1 MSQSD
6 SSSALNE
13 ENIAAW
19 LLANPEFFVG
29 RDELLEKLKV
39 PHPDASRGAVSLLER
54 QLAVARQ
61 RCTSVEERLRGLLSA
76 ARDTEAQYRQLRQ
89 LILAL
94 LEGEHSEDALLQ
106 TLADQLSER
115 FDIAGLALWRTFE
128 EDAQP
133 QPPQY
138 RLDELRTNLLSRLL
152 EGRHCRCKPLSQ
164 AHWASLLPTIEA
176 PSQHQGSAAITRLA
190 IGHHS
195 GYLVLASSQPER
207 FSATQDTLFID
218 YLGEVVGRLLHAIQ
232 RTQHRT
238 SPAAVSS
245 GTSIEQ

>member
-1 MSQSD
+1 MSRPD

-19 LLANPEFFVG
+19 LVANPEFFVG
-29 RDELLEKLKV
+29 RDDLLERLKV

-61 RCTSVEERLRGLLSA
+61 RCTSVEERLHGLLGA

-94 LEGEHSEDALLQ
+94 LEGESSEDALLQ
-106 TLADQLSER
+106 TLADQLAER
-115 FDIAGLALWRTFE
+115 FDIAGLALWRSF
-128 EDAQP
+128 DADDRP

-138 RLDELRTNLLSRLL
+138 RLDEPRTNLLSRLL
-152 EGRHCRCKPLSQ
+152 EGRHCRCKPLGQ
-164 AHWASLLPTIEA
+164 AHWASLLPTLEA

-190 IGHHS
+190 IGQHS
-195 GYLVLASSQPER
+195 GYLILASAQPER
-207 FSATQDTLFID
+207 FSATQDTLFVD
-218 YLGEVVGRLLHAIQ
+218 YLGEVVGRLLHAIK
-232 RTQHRT
+232 RTNGRT
-238 SPAAVSS
+238 SPPITAFDA
-245 GTSIEQ
+245 TFE